1 MTDDDAIAPTPAA
14 DVLLA
19 LLPAVHRSR
28 DEELGGPLRALL
40 RVIEEQ
46 VDVVADD
53 LDQWYD
59 NWFVETCDPRLLPQL
74 ARLVGLSGDLPAR
87 RAVADAVA
95 DRRRK
100 GVAAGLEDAA
110 TAASGWSA
118 RAVEAFPR
126 LVRDQHLRYLTPAR
140 PATLDVR
147 DELAAERL
155 GGPFDDAPH
164 RVDVRRPDSELAPG
178 RHNIPD
184 LTLFVWRLD
193 SFPVTEA
200 PAFCI
205 DQRYSRYLIDVLG
218 IDAPLF
224 SPRPEV
230 SRPAHRAG
238 PADVPHPVGRL
249 ELAHHRDDYYGPG
262 LALMI
267 WRDADRVPVPSDSI
281 VAADLTDWVYRPE
294 PGQVAVDPQLGRIAF
309 APEEAPEDGV
319 WVSWH
324 YGFSAP
330 MGGGEYRRGVTPVGR
345 RRHYLVGPGE
355 HGSIGAALAAWGR
368 DKAEARDAGR
378 QVPHA
383 ALIEIT
389 DSADYTEPLRLDLER
404 HDRLE
409 LRAAVGARPVIR
421 LLNQRANRFDA
432 LLVRAVDRQPP
443 PGDVTDCP
451 PPAAA
456 RPVVVLDGLVVT
468 GRSVDVV
475 GQVGE
480 LVLRHCTL
488 VPGWTLDHDGR
499 PRHGQE
505 PSIELRRTTARLTAE
520 HSILGTVVVEQDE
533 TAADPTCVRISDSIV
548 DATADDL
555 PAIAGPDGRYAY
567 SDLVLRRCTV
577 FGDVAVHRAAL
588 VEDSVLTGCLS
599 SARPAAGCV
608 RRTVARPGAGPF
620 PAGSAP
626 VFTST
631 RYGTP
636 GYAQLGPLCPPA
648 VSRGAGDG
656 SELGAFHDL
665 FQPQRF
671 AALDRLLQE
680 YVTVGVDAAVV
691 PVT

>member
-1 MTDDDAIAPTPAA
+1 MTDGTVARGEPADA
-14 DVLLA
+14 LLA

-40 RVIEEQ
+40 RVVEEQ
-46 VDVVADD
+46 VDVVAAD

-74 ARLVGLSGDLPAR
+74 ARLVGLTVDRPVR

-100 GVAAGLEDAA
+100 GAAAALEDAA
-110 TAASGWSA
+110 TAASGWPA

-126 LVRDQHLRYLTPAR
+126 LVRDQHVRYLAPSR

-147 DELAAERL
+147 DPLAGERL

-164 RVDVRRPDSELAPG
+164 RVDVRRPGSDLARG

-193 SFPVTEA
+193 SFPVTHA

-205 DQRYSRYLIDVLG
+205 DQRYSRYLFDVLG

-224 SPRPEV
+224 SPHPERA
-230 SRPAHRAG
+230 RPAHRAG

-249 ELAHHRDDYYGPG
+249 ELEGSRDDYYGPG

-267 WRDADRVPVPSDSI
+267 WRDADHAPVPEESI
-281 VAADLTDWVYRPE
+281 VAADLTDWAYRPA
-294 PGQVAVDPQLGRIAF
+294 PGQVAVDPELGRIAF
-309 APEEAPEDGV
+309 PPDEAPEDGV
-319 WVSWH
+319 WVTSH
-324 YGFSAP
+324 HGFSAA
-330 MGGGEYRRGVTPVGR
+330 MGGGEYLRPVTPVGH
-345 RRHYLVGPGE
+345 RRHYRVGPGQ
-355 HGSIGAALAAWGR
+355 HGSIGAALQAWGR
-368 DKAEARDAGR
+368 DKVEARDEGSR
-378 QVPHA
+378 VPHEA
-383 ALIEIT
+383 VVEIT
-389 DSADYTEPLRLDLER
+389 DSADYTESLRLDLE
-404 HDRLE
+404 HQDRLE

-432 LLVRAVDRQPP
+432 LLVRAVDREPP
-443 PGDVTDCP
+443 PGHVTDCP
-451 PPAAA
+451 PPAAY
-456 RPVVVLDGLVVT
+456 RPVLVLDGLVVT
-468 GRSVDVV
+468 GRSVDIV

-480 LVLRHCTL
+480 VVLRHCTL
-488 VPGWTLDHDGR
+488 VPGWTLDRDCR

-505 PSIELRRTTARLTAE
+505 ASIELRRTTARLTVE
-520 HSILGTVVVEQDE
+520 RSILGSVAVDQDE
-533 TAADPTCVRISDSIV
+533 TAADPVCVRISDSII
-548 DATADDL
+548 DATDDDL

-567 SDLVLRRCTV
+567 VELAVQRCTV

-588 VEDSVLTGCLS
+588 VADSVLTGCLR

-608 RRTVARPGAGPF
+608 RRTVARPGEGPF
-620 PAGSAP
+620 PAGTTP
-626 VFTST
+626 LFTST
-631 RYGTP
+631 RYGSP
-636 GYAQLGPLCPPA
+636 GYAQLAPQCRPA

-665 FQPQRF
+665 FQPQRS
-671 AALDRLLQE
+671 AALDRLLEE
-680 YVTVGVDAAVV
+680 YVPVGADAAVV
-691 PVT
+691 TVT